1 MIPAKIC
8 SIRSIRKVRVLFCP
22 LPYGA
27 IPING
32 IAQMSPVK
40 LKGWHGKP
48 PVSTSTRPRHS
59 VKSVVVMSS

>member
-1 MIPAKIC
+1 MPF
-8 SIRSIRKVRVLFCP
+8 VFFFCP

-59 VKSVVVMSS
+59 VKSVVVMSSYDLLFGYQ